1 MEESNPELESFRQQ
15 WRAEVS
21 ARGGNKKAETSS
33 RTKHLRKPAF
43 ERLASTSI
51 IEPTDEEEG
60 DDHATEPQI
69 YQSLAGPSRSDSFS
83 ADKSKAG
90 IKREP
95 SSALEHYEKAVEK
108 ETQGSLGDSLDL
120 YRKAF
125 RVSSSIVI
133 VKDTP

>member
-21 ARGGNKKAETSS
+21 AKGGNKKPDTSS
-33 RTKHLRKPAF
+33 RTKQPRKPAF
-43 ERLASTSI
+43 ERLASTNI
-51 IEPTDEEEG
+51 QEPAGEEEG
-60 DDHATEPQI
+60 DHVEPQM
-69 YQSLAGPSRSDSFS
+69 YQSLAGPSRSEGPS
-83 ADKSKAG
+83 ADKSNVG

-125 RVSSSIVI
+125 RVSFTIPI
-133 VKDTP
+133 LKNTL